1 MRHNFTSDLVM
12 KRISSFLF
20 VFLFSFF
27 AISIHSYAEEIRICN
42 SCGYELY
49 PATAKFCG
57 NCGVSAAGTPS
68 AQQDVKQQSNTSD
81 TSQQDVAATEQEEL
95 TPLDISL
102 LPLGEKEYKIIQ
114 DSFDFYYHKAGSFIT
129 KKLSSQS
136 ILNAFTCYFYLC
148 NAEAMLRLLPNTP
161 ENTKKLNQITS
172 AKRQINSIVPK
183 DYTRD
188 CPRCEGDGFT
198 DFHYLSHDDK
208 VEKKENSVEC
218 TFCFTRK
225 TFPYVLDH
233 STLNRYFTKAK
244 FDVFEQTQSNA
255 NTSQLIEQQITTT
268 RLTVPQKAAYAK
280 AMVLPCEQCFGFKIE
295 QCRKCDGLGLIKCN
309 DNSCNNGYKKNTTSG
324 SSSGS
329 GGNKI
334 KRIEALK
341 NIQKCKTCDGTTFI
355 ECNTCKRRG
364 AITCTQCHGTGSK
377 DICKTCD
384 GVGYLECTRCKKYA
398 NQPNK
403 KQRICTACSGKLL
416 VLCKTCDG
424 AGVK

>member
-1 MRHNFTSDLVM
+1 
-12 KRISSFLF
+12 
-20 VFLFSFF
+20 
-27 AISIHSYAEEIRICN
+27 
-42 SCGYELY
+42 
-49 PATAKFCG
+49 
-57 NCGVSAAGTPS
+57 VSATGAPS

-136 ILNAFTCYFYLC
+136 ILNVFTCYFYLC
-148 NAEAMLRLLPNTP
+148 NAEAMLRLLPDTP

-172 AKRQINSIVPK
+172 AKRQINNIVPK

-198 DFHYLSHDDK
+198 DFHYLSHGDK

-244 FDVFEQTQSNA
+244 FDVFEQSQANA
-255 NTSQLIEQQITTT
+255 NTRKLIDQHITTL

-280 AMVLPCEQCFGFKIE
+280 AMVLPCEHCFGFKIE
-295 QCRKCDGLGLIKCN
+295 QCRKCDGLGLVKCN
-309 DNSCNNGYKKNTTSG
+309 EASCNNGFKKDTASNTATTSG
-324 SSSGS
+324 GR
-329 GGNKI
+329 KI
-334 KRIEALK
+334 KRIDILK
-341 NIQKCKTCDGTTFI
+341 TVQRCTSCDGTTFI
-355 ECNTCKRRG
+355 ECNTCERRG
-364 AITCTQCHGTGSK
+364 AITCTHCHGTGSK

-384 GVGYLECTRCKKYA
+384 GVGYSECTRCK
-398 NQPNK
+398 NSVSQPNK
-403 KQRICTACSGKLL
+403 KAKVCTSCSGKLL

>member
-1 MRHNFTSDLVM
+1 M
-12 KRISSFLF
+12 KRILSASFTSIL
-20 VFLFSFF
+20 LALLLPA
-27 AISIHSYAEEIRICN
+27 AIFAEEIRVCN

-57 NCGVSAAGTPS
+57 NCGASAEEAPS

-81 TSQQDVAATEQEEL
+81 TSQQDIVTAEQTEL

-114 DSFDFYYHKAGSFIT
+114 DSFNFYFNKADGFMS
-129 KKLSSQS
+129 KPSKS
-136 ILNAFTCYFYLC
+136 IPKALNCYFYLC
-148 NAEAMLRLLPNTP
+148 NAEAMLRLLPDTP
-161 ENTKKLNQITS
+161 EKEKKIQQITT
-172 AKRQINSIVPK
+172 AKRQINNIVPK

-198 DFHYLSHDDK
+198 DFYYLSQDDK

-225 TFPYVLDH
+225 TYPYVLDY
-233 STLNRYFTKAK
+233 STLKRYFTKAK
-244 FDVFEQTQSNA
+244 FDVFEQIQSNA

-280 AMVLPCEQCFGFKIE
+280 AMALPCEQCFGFKIE
-295 QCRKCDGLGLIKCN
+295 QCHKCEGLGLIKCN
-309 DNSCNNGYKKNTTSG
+309 DNSCNNGYKKNTASG
-324 SSSGS
+324 SNSGF

-341 NIQKCKTCDGTTFI
+341 SIQRCKTCDGTTFI
-355 ECNTCKRRG
+355 ECNMCERRG

-377 DICKTCD
+377 DICRTCD
-384 GVGYLECTRCKKYA
+384 GIGYSECNRCKKNI
-398 NQPNK
+398 NQQNK
-403 KQRICTACSGKLL
+403 TKQVCKACNGEMLILCRTCEGSG
-416 VLCKTCDG
+416 VN
-424 AGVK
+424 